1 MRFFTIAI
9 IGAALFAAACEDP
22 SANRP
27 QAVTSAP
34 VNSDS
39 NRAANGSN
47 VNVTVAEIKGDA
59 LALTP
64 DNSKIE
70 FTGSKVTGK
79 HDGGFRQFSGTID
92 WVDGKP
98 ETSSVSI
105 SIDMSSVFTDTED
118 LTEHLKSPDFF
129 DVARFPN
136 ASFVSTGIEP
146 DPSKGANSFTV
157 TGDFDLHGVRKS
169 ISFPA
174 TIAVTAGAVTVNSDF
189 SINRKDFDI
198 VYAGVPD
205 DLIRDGVVIRLD
217 LKAPRK
223 N

>member
-1 MRFFTIAI
+1 MNEMRFFTIAI

-34 VNSDS
+34 NANS
-39 NRAANGSN
+39 AA
-47 VNVTVAEIKGDA
+47 TAIKGDA
-59 LALTP
+59 LPLTP

-79 HDGGFRQFSGTID
+79 HDGGFRQVSGTID

-105 SIDMSSVFTDTED
+105 SIDMLSVFTDNED

-136 ASFVSTGIEP
+136 ASFVSTRIEP

-174 TIAVTAGAVTVNSDF
+174 TIAVTDDAVTVNSDF
-189 SINRKDFDI
+189 SINRKDFEI

-205 DLIRDGVVIRLD
+205 DLIRDGVAIRLD

>member
-1 MRFFTIAI
+1 
-9 IGAALFAAACEDP
+9 
-22 SANRP
+22 
-27 QAVTSAP
+27 
-34 VNSDS
+34 
-39 NRAANGSN
+39 
-47 VNVTVAEIKGDA
+47 
-59 LALTP
+59 
-64 DNSKIE
+64 
-70 FTGSKVTGK
+70 
-79 HDGGFRQFSGTID
+79 
-92 WVDGKP
+92 
-98 ETSSVSI
+98 
-105 SIDMSSVFTDTED
+105 MSSVFTDTED

-146 DPSKGANSFTV
+146 EPSEGANSFTV

-174 TIAVTAGAVTVNSDF
+174 TIAVTADAVTVNSDF